1 MSTSF
6 GFWNKQLANR
16 SSLRSPVVC
25 DHYVLIPRRHFWEL
39 QPLVACVYVAGELPF
54 ILTRFVVRIGLHQSL
69 ALDHL
74 QQPPKGV
81 GAAVADSVVSGSR
94 EAPGFDSALSAAAA
108 PRMSASIGSPVGIF
122 RGCAAMREVL
132 AT

>member
-1 MSTSF
+1 MAREKEHQSVVV
-6 GFWNKQLANR
+6 AR
-16 SSLRSPVVC
+16 SSQVS
-25 DHYVLIPRRHFWEL
+25 
-39 QPLVACVYVAGELPF
+39 
-54 ILTRFVVRIGLHQSL
+54 HQSL

-94 EAPGFDSALSAAAA
+94 EAPGFDSSLSAAAA